1 MAQRGLCSRREAERL
16 IEEGSVTVNGVIVR
30 EQGCKAAPDADIRV
44 AARGTMRLAA
54 QVTVA
59 LHKPLGI
66 VSTQPEPGQ
75 TPAWKLIKP
84 ASAHGDIDA
93 DILGRITRDAASL
106 SVAGRLDR
114 ASRGLLILTQDGT
127 VARRIIGGEGV
138 EKCYVVTMREPVS
151 DGQIRKL
158 RGPLRLE
165 DRELQPMHVHRVADD
180 TLRFVLVGDAAPI
193 RRVCRHVGLTVADLV
208 RTAVGPIALGDL
220 PEAAGASSPPA
231 RPAAGGRPCR
241 RRVGWRRRRTA
252 SSPPPPREALLA
264 AGSATGRGRGQRAPR
279 RRRVRRAARGR
290 LPRCLWSRVA
300 SRPAAAAHRG
310 RADAGG
316 TPPCARSAGRPRR
329 TRPHDR
335 RRCQRVAA
343 GTPIPISRPEDEG
356 CDRRSAAR
364 HARDASDV
372 DVERPTS
379 ASTCTCIGTCGGDID
394 LSGRASTGAVTASGA
409 VPHR

>member
-1 MAQRGLCSRREAERL
+1 MTEERVAKLMAQRGLCSRREAERL

-75 TPAWKLIKP
+75 TAAWKLITP
-84 ASAHGDIDA
+84 AGAHGDIGA

-180 TLRFVLVGDAAPI
+180 TLRFVLVEGRKHQI

-220 PEAAGASSPPA
+220 PEGRWRVVAPGELDRLRVDGHVAGA
-231 RPAAGGRPCR
+231 
-241 RRVGWRRRRTA
+241 
-252 SSPPPPREALLA
+252 
-264 AGSATGRGRGQRAPR
+264 
-279 RRRVRRAARGR
+279 
-290 LPRCLWSRVA
+290 
-300 SRPAAAAHRG
+300 
-310 RADAGG
+310 
-316 TPPCARSAGRPRR
+316 
-329 TRPHDR
+329 
-335 RRCQRVAA
+335 
-343 GTPIPISRPEDEG
+343 
-356 CDRRSAAR
+356 
-364 HARDASDV
+364 
-372 DVERPTS
+372 
-379 ASTCTCIGTCGGDID
+379 
-394 LSGRASTGAVTASGA
+394 
-409 VPHR
+409 